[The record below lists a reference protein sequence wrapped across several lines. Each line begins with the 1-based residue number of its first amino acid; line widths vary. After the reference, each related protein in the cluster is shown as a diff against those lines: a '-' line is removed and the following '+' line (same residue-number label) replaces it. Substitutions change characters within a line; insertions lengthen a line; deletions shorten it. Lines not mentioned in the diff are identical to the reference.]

1 MDDAEGGN
9 GGDDDDDGD
18 DGDDASQ
25 GTDGASEE
33 ASTSAKG
40 EPEKETKK
48 KKKKKIKWPKLV
60 AKAKKEREEIFAE
73 AKRLGD
79 SKGEEDKRHIVVIYN
94 PVSGA
99 GWVCSPS
106 PRAPWGPIRYGPHR
120 RTSWLPPPL
129 PRGSPQRWR
138 GGWAWWGPEGR

>member
-1 MDDAEGGN
+1 MSLDDAEGGN

-40 EPEKETKK
+40 EPEKETK

-99 GWVCSPS
+99 GWVLC
-106 PRAPWGPIRYGPHR
+106 
-120 RTSWLPPPL
+120 
-129 PRGSPQRWR
+129 
-138 GGWAWWGPEGR
+138 